1 MRFKA
6 RYIGPDGM
14 ARDLDAE
21 NAEAAARSVSGI
33 SMGSS
38 KSDAKAILAQMM
50 ANRGARV
57 GQKLGGKEE
66 TKVADG
72 SAVTKRPDGS
82 ICLRGEEA
90 SPLVEGAKMYGS
102 ANGRKG
108 YFTLADFD
116 DKVDGGAVGEEST
129 SLRPN
134 AGTRSASDR
143 GGWRIPISRTAMKVE
158 PSLEMKCNKVTVYDL
173 MSFLIMS
180 ENGRVVGKTKETKR
194 EVVSFFV
201 LSDKQQEQQASNG
214 KFCVRAFWADGG
226 NEGSTAD
233 KPLLSI
239 LAFGKE
245 EDLDTYDESSG
256 KFRCNYVDG
265 NIANDLVE
273 DPPVKRVAVSPCS
286 HGIRDRPE

>member
-1 MRFKA
+1 MSFKA
-6 RYIGPDGM
+6 RYVGADGIS
-14 ARDLDAE
+14 RDLDAE
-21 NAEAAARSVSGI
+21 NAEAAARSVAGI

-57 GQKLGGKEE
+57 GQKFGGKDKSE

-90 SPLVEGAKMYGS
+90 TPLVEGAKMYGS

-108 YFTLADFD
+108 YFTIAEFD
-116 DKVDGGAVGEEST
+116 DKIDGGAVGEEST
-129 SLRPN
+129 SPSPN
-134 AGTRSASDR
+134 AGTRSVSDK

-173 MSFLIMS
+173 MSFLILS

-194 EVVSFFV
+194 EVASFFV
-201 LSDKQQEQQASNG
+201 LSEKGSSSNAEY
-214 KFCVRAFWADGG
+214 CVKPIFE
-226 NEGSTAD
+226 EGVL
-233 KPLLSI
+233 KKLL
-239 LAFGKE
+239 FGS
-245 EDLDTYDESSG
+245 ESMLKSE
-256 KFRCNYVDG
+256 KYNY
-265 NIANDLVE
+265 LVE
-273 DPPVKRVAVSPCS
+273 TASCPNAEQD
-286 HGIRDRPE
+286 E

>member
-1 MRFKA
+1 
-6 RYIGPDGM
+6 M

-66 TKVADG
+66 TKVVDG

-108 YFTLADFD
+108 YFTIAEFD

-129 SLRPN
+129 SLSPN

-194 EVVSFFV
+194 EVASFFV
-201 LSDKQQEQQASNG
+201 LSENGGSSNAEYCVKPIFEG
-214 KFCVRAFWADGG
+214 GVIKKFLF
-226 NEGSTAD
+226 GS
-233 KPLLSI
+233 
-239 LAFGKE
+239 
-245 EDLDTYDESSG
+245 ESKLKSG
-256 KFRCNYVDG
+256 KYDSFVDTASCP
-265 NIANDLVE
+265 NAQQD
-273 DPPVKRVAVSPCS
+273 
-286 HGIRDRPE
+286 